1 MTWLVGIL
9 LFGVAHGVEAADFDE
24 RLVEMVGELE
34 PAAHALIIAIA
45 YVLGVCAFGSGLF
58 RLMRTSE
65 DRWRAPSGTGT
76 VLCFVAGTA
85 MFSFP
90 ALLTSAELS
99 LFGAGGGASSLS
111 YGGADSER
119 YDALLQALFAI
130 VQIIGLVSFLKGWF
144 VLRTAADGHG
154 RATMGSGAWHI
165 VGGLLAWHIVPVL
178 AAVQET
184 TGIELL
190 RAG

>member
-1 MTWLVGIL
+1 MSWLLGAL
-9 LFGVAHGVEAADFDE
+9 LLGVAHAVEAADFDE
-24 RLVEMVGELE
+24 RLVEMIGELE
-34 PAAHALIIAIA
+34 PAAHALIVAISYILGLCA
-45 YVLGVCAFGSGLF
+45 YGSGLF
-58 RLMRTSE
+58 RLVRRSE
-65 DRWRAPSGTGT
+65 QRYSAPSGTGT

-90 ALLTSAELS
+90 TLLTSAELS
-99 LFGAGGGASSLS
+99 LFGAGGGASALS

-119 YDALLQALFAI
+119 YDALLKALFAI
-130 VQIIGLVSFLKGWF
+130 VQIIGVISFLKGWF
-144 VLRTAADGHG
+144 VLRSAADGHG

>member
-1 MTWLVGIL
+1 MNRLVGLSL
-9 LFGVAHGVEAADFDE
+9 LGVAPGVAAADFDE
-24 RLVEMVGELE
+24 RLVEMIGELE
-34 PAAHALIIAIA
+34 PAAYALIVAIS
-45 YVLGVCAFGSGLF
+45 YILGVCAYGSGLF
-58 RLMRTSE
+58 RLVRLTHQRFSG
-65 DRWRAPSGTGT
+65 PSGTGT

-111 YGGADSER
+111 YGGADSDR

-130 VQIIGLVSFLKGWF
+130 VQIIGVVSFLKGWF
-144 VLRTAADGHG
+144 VLRAAADGHG